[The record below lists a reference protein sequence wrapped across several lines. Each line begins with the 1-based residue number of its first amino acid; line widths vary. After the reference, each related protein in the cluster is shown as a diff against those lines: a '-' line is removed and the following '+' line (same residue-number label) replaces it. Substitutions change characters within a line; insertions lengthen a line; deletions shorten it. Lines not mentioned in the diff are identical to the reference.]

1 MNSQMQEWLKYAE
14 TSTLRVFLTDLKEK
28 FNDFSNELLTSDLFK
43 NFDNEKLNK
52 TRRILNW
59 MTTWLENDMKYLENQ
74 KFQYLDWMWNDED
87 LEDYDLKWKKIL
99 DSTLE
104 EIKIFEEVRSWYD
117 EDWVLSKYIFYIW
130 EIWFLFLW
138 LQTMISLER
147 EFTTDEK
154 IILNKINTFFREFC
168 NNVIISE
175 YEIYKFNKEEFTFN
189 HFISYLLNDSDF
201 WYWFKRSWMSDTTKW
216 FLEELSKED
225 LEEYDEESDNFE
237 EKWVT
242 IWLCY

>member
-1 MNSQMQEWLKYAE
+1 MQEWLKYAE

-28 FNDFSNELLTSDLFK
+28 FNDFSNELLTSNLFK
-43 NFDNEKLNK
+43 NFNDEKSKKARN
-52 TRRILNW
+52 ILNW
-59 MTTWLENDMKYLENQ
+59 MLFWLEKDMKYLENQ
-74 KFQYLDWMWNDED
+74 KFQYLDWMWDDED
-87 LEDYDLKWKKIL
+87 LEGYDLKWKKIL

-104 EIKIFEEVRSWYD
+104 EINIFEEVRSWYD

-147 EFTTDEK
+147 EFTTEEK
-154 IILNKINTFFREFC
+154 IILNKINTFFRKFC

-225 LEEYDEESDNFE
+225 LEKYDEESDNFE

>member
-1 MNSQMQEWLKYAE
+1 MQEWLKYAE
-14 TSTLRVFLTDLKEK
+14 KSTLRVFLTDLNWK
-28 FNDFSNELLTSDLFK
+28 FKDFSNELLTSDLFK

-74 KFQYLDWMWNDED
+74 KFQYLDWMWDDED

-147 EFTTDEK
+147 EFTTEEK
-154 IILNKINTFFREFC
+154 IILNKINTFFRKFC

-201 WYWFKRSWMSDTTKW
+201 WYWFKRDWMSNTTKW